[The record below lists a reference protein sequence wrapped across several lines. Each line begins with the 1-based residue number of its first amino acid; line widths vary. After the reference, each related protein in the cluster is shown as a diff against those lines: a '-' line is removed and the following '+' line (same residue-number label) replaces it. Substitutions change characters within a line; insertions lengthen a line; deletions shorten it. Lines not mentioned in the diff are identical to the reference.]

1 MASPSMTLNL
11 TALANQAS
19 IALSGTADTGTT
31 PIDLR
36 TKLEGQFQVYVTFGT
51 VAAVSGL
58 KVEALRAVDVA
69 TSSATFDANVAA
81 LTYFISSTTST
92 SKVGSFTLPTGLWK
106 ILVTNTDATNAITNV
121 KILYA
126 TVDGIA

>member
-1 MASPSMTLNL
+1 MASPSMTLNA
-11 TALANQAS
+11 TALANVAS
-19 IALSGTADTGTT
+19 IALSATADTGTT

-36 TKLEGQFQVYVTFGT
+36 TKLEGQFQTYVTFGT

-58 KVEALRAVDVA
+58 KVEAFRAVDVA
-69 TSSATFDANVAA
+69 TSSATFDTVAA
-81 LTYFISSTTST
+81 LTYFISSTTGT
-92 SKVGSFTLPTGLWK
+92 SKIGSFTLPTGLWK
-106 ILVTNTDATNAITNV
+106 LLVTNTDGTNAVTNV